1 MNGEFEFLIMGQ
13 QFKRLY
19 EKCYDR
25 LMAEYDLKKI
35 DIDVLYFL
43 SHSGEYDTARDIT
56 NFIFVSKAHV
66 SKSIESL
73 HTKQLIELVSDAAD
87 RRYVHI
93 KITAKGQPVVDEVT
107 LIKKKIN
114 TIIFNGI
121 SEEEKKLITEL
132 TNKIICNINNE
143 LGINTP

>member
-1 MNGEFEFLIMGQ
+1 MNDKFELLIMGQ

-25 LMAEYDLKKI
+25 LMTKYDLKKI

-43 SHSGEYDTARDIT
+43 SHSGEYDTAKDIA

-73 HTKQLIELVSDAAD
+73 HTKHLIELVSDSSD

-93 KITAKGQPVVDEVT
+93 KITEKGQPVVNEVA
-107 LIKKKIN
+107 LIKEKMNSIL
-114 TIIFNGI
+114 FHGI
-121 SEEEKKLITEL
+121 SSEEKKLIIEL
-132 TNKIICNINNE
+132 TNKIVCNINNE
-143 LGINTP
+143 LERD